1 METEPSA
8 SKKPK
13 SGWLNL
19 LVDYGPVVVFFL
31 VYRHFTPADRQNM
44 VGEVLAVI
52 KGTASFMAAALVALI
67 VSKWKLGRISPML
80 WLSTALIVGFGGLTI
95 VLGDPFYIQLKPTA
109 IYLLFGTVLLVGF
122 WRGKALLK
130 VLLEA
135 AFEGLSDA
143 GWLKLSRNW
152 GVFFF
157 VLAALNEL
165 LRYRYNMQNGQF
177 DTWIAAKLWVFLPLT
192 FLFTF
197 VQIPMLLR
205 HGMADDE
212 KSEVVENPPHE

>member
-1 METEPSA
+1 MNSPA
-8 SKKPK
+8 STPAKPK
-13 SGWLNL
+13 SGALNL
-19 LVDYGPVVVFFL
+19 LVDYGPILIFFG
-31 VYRHFTPADRQNM
+31 VYKWYSPEDRENA

-52 KGTASFMAAALVALI
+52 KGTASFMVAAVVALI

-80 WLSTALIVGFGGLTI
+80 WLSTLLIVGFGSVTI
-95 VLGDPFYIQLKPTA
+95 FFRDPVFIQLKPTA
-109 IYLLFGTVLLVGF
+109 IYLLFGVILLGGF

-130 VLLEA
+130 TLLEA

-152 GVFFF
+152 GVFFLF
-157 VLAALNEL
+157 LAGLNEV
-165 LRYRYNMQNGQF
+165 LRHSLSFG
-177 DTWIAAKLWVFLPLT
+177 DWIIAKLWVFLPLT

-205 HGMADDE
+205 HGLAREDADE
-212 KSEVVENPPHE
+212 VLSEEPPVQ